1 MLFIMSIFNN
11 NFGNIL
17 LYDII
22 LIYWVCMFEYICI
35 FLIFYI
41 IGLEIYFKVVV
52 ISDNFEGILFIKVR
66 EGFMM

>member
-1 MLFIMSIFNN
+1 MLFKMSIFNN

-22 LIYWVCMFEYICI
+22 FNILSLYVWIYMYI
-35 FLIFYI
+35 LFYI

>member
-1 MLFIMSIFNN
+1 MLFIMIIFNN

-22 LIYWVCMFEYICI
+22 FNILSLNVWIYMYI
-35 FLIFYI
+35 LFYI

>member
-22 LIYWVCMFEYICI
+22 FNILSLYVWIYMYI
-35 FLIFYI
+35 LFYI

-52 ISDNFEGILFIKVR
+52 ISDDFEGILFIKVR